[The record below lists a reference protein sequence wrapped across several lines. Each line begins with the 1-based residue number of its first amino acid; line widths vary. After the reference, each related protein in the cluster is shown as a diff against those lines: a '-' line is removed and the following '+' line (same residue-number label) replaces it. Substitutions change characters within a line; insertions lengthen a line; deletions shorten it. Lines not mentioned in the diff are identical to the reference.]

1 MLKCLAFIKKSAL
14 KNKIIRVNM
23 FTISILD
30 IDIDRTNDTTKKSPF
45 SKLRKKEKEY
55 LRNNDQKENEVSI

>member
-1 MLKCLAFIKKSAL
+1 
-14 KNKIIRVNM
+14 M